1 MRISELLLREST
13 LITDVPNLDWLQGK
27 IDYAKSRGRDSYGVP
42 YMTSSTTAVVKP
54 NIRLPVSLLKR
65 LPGMRGEQNNVRQK
79 DLEAIMK
86 IMKDTGK
93 LPLTRSG
100 EEYAPFV
107 VVAYNGE
114 AWVSE
119 GNHRIMAAAK
129 LGWDTLPVELKY
141 FDGGERVK
149 SGPLYPPK
157 IGLNG
162 PTVDEMALSKYQPMG
177 DFTKQGPFT
186 GVDKRLIPNPKNE
199 LKTQKFF
206 ERTPFDFRLF
216 FSNIPGTGKY
226 SEIGPVP
233 PEDIKKIFGVN
244 AEQIINGSED
254 AITVVY
260 VGNKGNSKVML
271 TPWLMAHRFGHA
283 IQAGARNENWHTWTE
298 AENYFFKTINSVLE
312 EYYGKLY
319 RGAKTNKTEI
329 KWDMAPEYN
338 ALFNAIGTQRS
349 SRIGQ
354 IKRPYEFMYE
364 MFAQY
369 LGTGHITFNPLPTNL
384 GYGRKAWGRP
394 TKYLNIKPE
403 YRDDGE
409 RAKAADSLAY
419 TMELMFNDVLGNSV
433 GDIFVM

>member
-1 MRISELLLREST
+1 MKAFEILAESQ
-13 LITDVPNLDWLQGK
+13 LITDVPNEEWLQGK

-65 LPGMRGEQNNVRQK
+65 LPGMRGEQKNVRQK
-79 DLEAIMK
+79 DLDAIIK

-93 LPLTRSG
+93 LPLMRNG
-100 EEYAPFV
+100 EEYMPFV
-107 VVAYNGE
+107 VVAHNGE

-119 GNHRIMAAAK
+119 GNHRIMAAAA
-129 LGWDTLPVELKY
+129 LGWDTLPIELRY
-141 FDGGERVK
+141 FDGGERIK

-157 IGLNG
+157 IGLNA
-162 PTVDEMALSKYQPMG
+162 PEIDEMALSKYQTMG
-177 DFTKQGPFT
+177 DFTKPGPFT
-186 GVDKRLIPNPKNE
+186 GVDKRLVPHPKSE

-216 FSNIPGTGKY
+216 FSNIPGTGRY
-226 SEIGPVP
+226 SERGPVT
-233 PEDIKKIFGVN
+233 PEDIKKIFGAN

-260 VGNKGNSKVML
+260 VGNKGDSKVML

-283 IQAGARNENWHTWTE
+283 IQAGARNEKWHTWTE
-298 AENYFFKTINSVLE
+298 AEKYFFQTINSVLE
-312 EYYGKLY
+312 EYYGK
-319 RGAKTNKTEI
+319 TSNKFHIPPI
-329 KWDMAPEYN
+329 KWDMRPEYN
-338 ALFNAIGTQRS
+338 ALFNSIGTQRS
-349 SRIGQ
+349 SRTGQ

-369 LGTGHITFNPLPTNL
+369 LGTGHITFNPLPSNL

-394 TKYLNIKPE
+394 TRYMSIKPE
-403 YRDDGE
+403 FRDENE

-433 GDIFVM
+433 GKIFVM